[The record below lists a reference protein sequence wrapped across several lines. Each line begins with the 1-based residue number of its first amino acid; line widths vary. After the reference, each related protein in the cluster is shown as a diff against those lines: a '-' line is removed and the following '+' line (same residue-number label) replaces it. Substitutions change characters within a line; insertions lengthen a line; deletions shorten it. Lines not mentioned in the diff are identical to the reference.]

1 MVKKGSPDVFPIEF
15 TKGFSPN
22 GDGMNDQLVF
32 RGLEHYLKSQLYVF
46 TRSGQLVHQSI
57 DYQNDWGGTT
67 IQSTLTSLELVPTGV
82 YYYVLKLGGTNR
94 SIKGFVYIG
103 Y

>member
-1 MVKKGSPDVFPIEF
+1 
-15 TKGFSPN
+15 
-22 GDGMNDQLVF
+22 
-32 RGLEHYLKSQLYVF
+32 
-46 TRSGQLVHQSI
+46 TRSGQPVYHSL
-57 DYQNDWGGTT
+57 DYLNDWNGTT
-67 IQSTLTSLELVPTGV
+67 LKSTLTDLQLVPTGV